1 MERVLRTVIFILLDT
16 LLINI
21 AYLGAFL
28 LRFDGTIPEEYLVN
42 YPVFALAVTVITI
55 FVYYVFGFY
64 KKMWQYASV
73 REMYNILFGVTAA
86 SLVVIAAA
94 YIFVYPEA
102 AIKPMPRSIYP
113 YCLAT

>member
-1 MERVLRTVIFILLDT
+1 MERILRIAAFCLIDAILV
-16 LLINI
+16 NI

-55 FVYYVFGFY
+55 SVYYVFGFY

-94 YIFVYPEA
+94 YIFIYPEA
-102 AIKPMPRSIYP
+102 AIKPMPRSI
-113 YCLAT
+113 

>member
-1 MERVLRTVIFILLDT
+1 MERVLRTVIFC
-16 LLINI
+16 LIDVVLVNF

-42 YPVFALAVTVITI
+42 YPIFAIVVTVITI

-86 SLVVIAAA
+86 SLVVIAVS
-94 YIFVYPEA
+94 YIFIYPEA
-102 AIKPMPRSIYP
+102 AIKPMPRSIY
-113 YCLAT
+113 